1 MFIKKTQRKK
11 KIMVFTQNLQNQ
23 MMNRKTA
30 FLVQLPW
37 MIHQNHN
44 PLDLHNFY

>member
-23 MMNRKTA
+23 MMNRKTVR
-30 FLVQLPW
+30 FW
-37 MIHQNHN
+37 YNCHG
-44 PLDLHNFY
+44 